1 MYKKFLKIIISNLF
15 IALVVLNQNAIS
27 KPLPPG
33 SGSGDVPANILILLD
48 SSASMR
54 RPLISGSGISI
65 PNDIVEDEDGNLIVA
80 ERNYGF
86 IKILTAD
93 NTVDRTFANNNR
105 NFKGNRR
112 DSCQIGGRQDSRVR
126 VIQNLSYA
134 TNVSGTTDD
143 VIYGNDNRG
152 KIVGINKAGECVE
165 VIYPPFAPYTM
176 EVRTINS
183 EDHLFASGVHR
194 RGRRG
199 PTSVRFYTKNLTT
212 GVVSSCGGDFSK
224 TTFLGKAI
232 QNASSDLTVDN
243 AGEFI
248 YYTSNGSIYGYNLTS
263 DGSNFCPTDGTF
275 AKGYVKGTTSSTH
288 RAASAIQVSPE
299 SNSVIYIAS
308 GSENVVQRVS
318 LTSTATLTSVTLA
331 GRSKNENN
339 TANAGAL
346 AAANVNFTTP
356 KSLFVSSSTVWVS
369 DRKATIQEFT
379 ENNFTAANIDTSWQN
394 EYGGSLETR
403 FAGAKKAI
411 NAVVSDTSLTS
422 GANFGYG
429 HWNSG
434 VKGRGIGTRTTVGK
448 GLYCHRYS
456 ADCDYFRGWTGN
468 HPEGTSS
475 LCNSD
480 SCLSVGISKEGHAQ
494 IPVALEATGLQ
505 WGTDG
510 NAFAQMAYEY
520 FTDPNVDIID
530 EDSDCQL
537 NYVIVIGDGE
547 WMHPTKAE
555 NKIELLRTS
564 LGVRTLVVA
573 YGGGIRASAL
583 DRFDKMAIKGSC
595 DDASGASKD
604 CETKIV
610 ANTPQELKTQ
620 LQSKIQQ
627 IIAEKISFTAPSITA
642 TIQEGGSL
650 YQAQFNYVQFG
661 EWEGTIVRKNVN
673 GDGTLNKD
681 ADEENWDAAK
691 KLKDKGSS
699 RRKIWTVL
707 PGAPYLG
714 NWNNWTTDEAN
725 KSEIENLFAQTG
737 NKVIDY
743 HNATSN
749 CSSASGV
756 ATGTDDDVEGLINFV
771 RGQDYFDYNGNC
783 NITEDRA
790 HLLGDIYHSQL
801 VEVGAPDA
809 NSGFTNINQESYWRA
824 KNNYQS
830 YSRGKQLRQNVL
842 YAGSNDGILHAFNA
856 DTGEEEWGFIPPF
869 IAAKLPVIINSE
881 YDGKFNGNAG
891 GTNPIFGVDGSP
903 VIHDM
908 YIKGLKRDGTWEE
921 SKSWH
926 TILMIPYGRGGAG
939 FSVLDVTN
947 PIVNGGEG
955 PMHMYSIFNDAINSK
970 VLVADNEGGIT
981 DHPYTKAAI
990 NIANSEEGK
999 LAATNQEVARADDSD
1014 DCEASAAGCTNQAAI
1029 KVCETNTETSKFRI
1043 EGTAACFKGQTFV
1056 FNIEVP
1062 SDDAGNVSQ
1071 NDLVVTKE
1079 ENGERKTI
1087 KFASAT
1093 IKEGFLH
1100 IDFGVEVIFNAGVG
1114 DAETDSVLI
1123 QTSCEGSGTTLVE
1136 YDYSQLGE
1144 TWSTPRIFRIPTA
1157 AGDTSI
1163 DNDTYVAVMGGGMG
1177 NTFICSGSNVFLV
1190 DLEDTTN
1197 PGSIFGAEANNGPI
1211 NIMDTDSSD
1220 IANALPASPVV
1231 ITPDLAKGIPW
1242 RGAMVYFNDLEGKIT
1257 KVNLTN
1263 QTKNSAKLYNQTTLF
1278 KLNATV
1284 GNGRY
1289 SYQSMDA
1296 TIGKDT
1302 NNFWLFGGTGDHLR
1316 LGDRGKGMDNILYGI
1331 KDENFPYFKHLN
1343 DVIVPDELS
1352 DGFEDTA
1359 KLGAGSA
1366 DHIDDEEVCV
1376 DTTSDT
1382 SGDLCPNSSDQA
1394 WVIHLD
1400 TQDGEPVNSSVN
1412 RYRKVSAPPTV
1423 YKGNVFYPIYQPP
1436 AGVNKCNIGKAYL
1449 CSADDECGTN
1459 NSSEL
1464 GAVIAGDDCLFVRR
1478 GILSELTIFADTL
1491 YGNVAGPSVQED
1503 TLFILST
1510 NVGEVTTYRK
1520 SWRENY

>member
-15 IALVVLNQNAIS
+15 IALVILNQNAIS

-54 RPLISGSGISI
+54 RPLITGSGIAN
-65 PNDIVEDEDGNLIVA
+65 PNDIVEDGDGNLIVA

-112 DSCQIGGRQDSRVR
+112 NNCQIGGRQDSRVK

-143 VIYGNDNRG
+143 VIYGNDNMG

-165 VIYPPFAPYTM
+165 VIYPPFKPYTM
-176 EVRTINS
+176 EVRTING

-224 TTFLGKAI
+224 TTSLGTVIKNI
-232 QNASSDLTVDN
+232 SSDLTVDN

-248 YYTSNGSIYGYNLTS
+248 YYTFYGNIYGYNLTS
-263 DGSNFCPTDGTF
+263 DGNNFCPTDGTF
-275 AKGYVKGTTSSTH
+275 VKGYVKGTTSSNH

-318 LTSTATLTSVTLA
+318 LTSTTTLTSVTLA

-356 KSLFVSSSTVWVS
+356 NSLFVSSSTVWVS

-394 EYGGSLETR
+394 EYGGSIETR

-411 NAVVSDTSLTS
+411 NAVVTDTSLTS

-434 VKGRGIGTRTTVGK
+434 ELGRGKGNRRTVGK

-456 ADCDYFRGWTGN
+456 NNCDYYRGWIGS
-468 HPEGTSS
+468 HPEGTSR

-480 SCLSVGISKEGHAQ
+480 SCLSVGISKEGHAK
-494 IPVALEATGLQ
+494 IPAALEATGLQ

-520 FTDPNVDIID
+520 FDDSEVDIID
-530 EDSDCQL
+530 KDSDCQL

-547 WMHPTKAE
+547 WMHSNQAE
-555 NKIELLRTS
+555 DKIKLLRTG
-564 LGVRTLVVA
+564 LGVKTIVVA
-573 YGGGIRASAL
+573 YGGGIRASGL
-583 DRFDKMAIKGSC
+583 DRFDRMAIAGSC
-595 DDASGASKD
+595 DGAGSKD
-604 CETKIV
+604 CEAKIV
-610 ANTPQELKTQ
+610 ADTPQMLKTQ

-673 GDGTLNKD
+673 GDGSLNLD
-681 ADEENWDAAK
+681 ASDENWDAAK
-691 KLKDKGSS
+691 KLKDKGSIQ
-699 RRKIWTVL
+699 RKIWTVL
-707 PGAPYLG
+707 PAASYLG
-714 NWNNWTTDEAN
+714 NWNNWKEEN
-725 KSEIENLFAQTG
+725 KSEIKNLFDQTG
-737 NKVIDY
+737 NTIIDY

-749 CSSASGV
+749 CSSTSGV
-756 ATGTDDDVEGLINFV
+756 ETGTNDDLKGLINFV

-801 VEVGAPDA
+801 VEVGPPDA
-809 NSGFTNINQESYWRA
+809 NSGFTDVNQESYWRA

-830 YSRGKQLRQNVL
+830 FSSGKQLRQNVL

-856 DTGEEEWGFIPPF
+856 TTGEEEWGFIPPF
-869 IAAKLPVIINSE
+869 IASKLPVIINSD
-881 YDGKFNGNAG
+881 YDGRFDGKAG

-908 YIKGLKRDGTWEE
+908 YIKGLKADGTFEE

-955 PMHMYSIFNDAINSK
+955 PLHMYSIFNDAINSK
-970 VLVADNEGGIT
+970 VLVADNDGFIT
-981 DHPYTKAAI
+981 EHSYSKAAI
-990 NIANSEEGK
+990 NISNSEEAI
-999 LAATNQEVARADDSD
+999 LASANQEAARAADSD

-1029 KVCETNTETSKFRI
+1029 KVCQTNTEASQFRI

-1062 SDDAGNVSQ
+1062 SDGAGNVSQ
-1071 NDLVVTKE
+1071 DDLVVTEK
-1079 ENGERKTI
+1079 ENGEMVI
-1087 KFASAT
+1087 KNFTSAKM
-1093 IKEGFLH
+1093 ISGFLH
-1100 IDFGVEVIFNAGVG
+1100 VDFGVEKIFNVG
-1114 DAETDSVLI
+1114 TGDDVTNSVVI
-1123 QTSCEGSGTTLVE
+1123 QTSCEGSGTDLVE

-1157 AGDTSI
+1157 AGDTNI

-1190 DLEDTTN
+1190 DLEDTAN
-1197 PGSIFGAEANNGPI
+1197 PGSIFGAEANNGSI
-1211 NIMDTDSSD
+1211 NIIDTDSSD
-1220 IANALPASPVV
+1220 IANAIPASPVV
-1231 ITPDLAKGIPW
+1231 ITPDLSRGIPW

-1257 KVNLTN
+1257 KINLTN
-1263 QTKNSAKLYNQTTLF
+1263 QTKNGAKLYNQTTLF

-1316 LGDRGKGMDNILYGI
+1316 LGDSGKGMDNILYGI
-1331 KDENFPYFKHLN
+1331 KDENFPYFEHLN
-1343 DVIVPDELS
+1343 SVEVPDELS
-1352 DGFEDTA
+1352 DGFVEAA
-1359 KLGAGSA
+1359 KRGAEAA
-1366 DHIDDEEVCV
+1366 DHIDDEDVCV
-1376 DTTSDT
+1376 DTTSDI

-1412 RYRKVSAPPTV
+1412 RYRKVSAPPSV

-1464 GAVIAGDDCLFVRR
+1464 GAVIAGDDCLFVSR

-1503 TLFILST
+1503 TLYILST
-1510 NVGEVTTYRK
+1510 NAGEVTTYRR